1 MKNFNPFKKFYAL
14 NSMYIFLIAELYK
27 LGRMR
32 TKWQRW
38 GRYYTGAY
46 LQRDGKWNDL
56 DCSNALFYICQKN
69 AGNVT
74 FNSNILVNMIINLT
88 KDWHANWRLYFQILM
103 NVWILCVF
111 MELVLIKSILTTA
124 FVNQDSRGE
133 IVTQVF
139 VSLRDNTCQQI
150 KTDLNIQRMLN
161 IS

>member
-1 MKNFNPFKKFYAL
+1 
-14 NSMYIFLIAELYK
+14 
-27 LGRMR
+27 
-32 TKWQRW
+32 
-38 GRYYTGAY
+38 
-46 LQRDGKWNDL
+46 
-56 DCSNALFYICQKN
+56 
-69 AGNVT
+69 
-74 FNSNILVNMIINLT
+74 
-88 KDWHANWRLYFQILM
+88 
-103 NVWILCVF
+103 